1 SLGKGV
7 LQIRLLDDKGKSI
20 ETTDLPV
27 RVQVPAQYVTAEAA
41 FVGEAGDRKLVVTLR
56 DRKPEGQPFTGP
68 PAKVRLD
75 LSPERIPA
83 LVRLEADNPPPATA
97 VTEFGFDRSA
107 TGTYETVRLPGERE
121 QRVGL
126 RPGGPDDAIVFVTAV
141 HDWVR
146 DLSTAGVYGTRQLR
160 LRLL

>member
-1 SLGKGV
+1 
-7 LQIRLLDDKGKSI
+7 
-20 ETTDLPV
+20 
-27 RVQVPAQYVTAEAA
+27 
-41 FVGEAGDRKLVVTLR
+41 
-56 DRKPEGQPFTGP
+56 
-68 PAKVRLD
+68 
-75 LSPERIPA
+75 
-83 LVRLEADNPPPATA
+83 RLEADNAPPATA

-160 LRLL
+160 LRLLDAAGNELVPAKKETLTLDDTAPAGVKFVALPRTAVRGKALPVAATGGDAESGIRQVLFFLGD